1 MLLGWSVLLRFLA
14 WFLHIVENNSCGK
27 KKKITLN
34 VVGSS
39 LFEHCLRTA
48 RAVCGMT

>member
-1 MLLGWSVLLRFLA
+1 MYCFVFLPG
-14 WFLHIVENNSCGK
+14 FVHIVENNSCGK
-27 KKKITLN
+27 KKIITLN
-34 VVGSS
+34 IVGSS